1 MGFAHGSG
9 MIPPTPGADP
19 ASRLFGWATPPDG
32 AGPIGPDGAWPVAV
46 TATREEILRG
56 LNPLQHLP
64 GVGMI
69 YRATEGQGIPTTM
82 RVLGAGIV
90 GGPLGMLGAGFLGI
104 LGAMLTLP
112 PDLSRP
118 AAPAG
123 MSATGSEQGVQPVSP
138 GQLAEGAYTTLATVR
153 PEWMEGTVQYAG
165 EPGQGEMTRG
175 AAAYQ
180 VAAMEYQRAQAV
192 EKGLA

>member
-1 MGFAHGSG
+1 

-64 GVGMI
+64 GLGMI
-69 YRATEGQGIPTTM
+69 YRATPGQEIPTTM
-82 RVLGAGIV
+82 RVIGAGIV
-90 GGPLGMLGAGFLGI
+90 GGPLGMLGAGFMGI
-104 LGAMLTLP
+104 LGAMFTLP

-118 AAPAG
+118 AVPAG
-123 MSATGSEQGVQPVSP
+123 MSLTGSEQGVQPVSP
-138 GQLAEGAYTTLATVR
+138 GSLSDGAYTTLATVR
-153 PEWMEGTVQYAG
+153 PEWMTADVRYAG
-165 EPGQGEMTRG
+165 EPGSVDSARG
-175 AAAYQ
+175 AATYQ
-180 VAAMEYQRAQAV
+180 VAAMEYQRSQAA